1 MSLGLV
7 CNSKTKYFEHLLAN
21 SFLFFSE
28 NHTMTTYNAKANFSK
43 VPVVNVHK
51 ENIAKFEHVIYK
63 DIQVEFVRDNDTS
76 F

>member
-1 MSLGLV
+1 
-7 CNSKTKYFEHLLAN
+7 
-21 SFLFFSE
+21 
-28 NHTMTTYNAKANFSK
+28 MTTYNAKANFSK

-76 F
+76 FKLISVF